1 MTNRILIPL
10 DGSPI
15 AESVIPQ
22 ALRFWAPDAELI
34 LLNVIVPVPV
44 DAYLSSIEVG
54 RAAAK
59 EYIEGIRERV
69 ELHGVKATA
78 LVREGMPA
86 DVILEAARDEHAT
99 HIAMATHGRGGIA
112 RFLMGSVAEAV
123 MRASPVPVFALRPF
137 WNYEVLAAARVE
149 DLPVKNVLVPL
160 DGSSLSLAVIPHAVE
175 VARKFGAR
183 LLLMRAVPPGA
194 AVAHARAGADQEEVA
209 EKFSDLD
216 QARRALEEIGA
227 EVKALGVDVGTVV
240 DQDEPARAILDTVR
254 FHAIDLVAMTTHGRT
269 GITRMVVGSVTESV
283 LRDAQIPLL
292 VVRGIGKR
300 TQRRH
305 ALAKKER
312 P

>member
-1 MTNRILIPL
+1 MTNRILVPL

-22 ALRFWAPDAELI
+22 LLRFWATDAELI

-44 DAYLSSIEVG
+44 DAYLSSIEIG

-59 EYIEGIRERV
+59 EYVEGIRERV
-69 ELHGVKATA
+69 ELHGVKAKA
-78 LVREGMPA
+78 IAREGLPA
-86 DVILEAARDEHAT
+86 DVILEAARDERAT
-99 HIAMATHGRGGIA
+99 HIAMATHGRSGIG

-123 MRASPVPVFALRPF
+123 MRESPVPVFALRPF

-175 VARKFGAR
+175 IARKFGAR
-183 LLLMRAVPPGA
+183 LVLLRAVLPGA
-194 AVAHARAGADQEEVA
+194 AAPHARAGAGQEEVA
-209 EKFSDLD
+209 EKFSDVD
-216 QARRALEEIGA
+216 QARRALEDIAAEIR
-227 EVKALGVDVGTVV
+227 ALGVEVGTVV
-240 DQDEPARAILDTVR
+240 DQDEPAKAILDTVR

-269 GITRMVVGSVTESV
+269 GLTRLVVGSVAETV
-283 LRDAQIPLL
+283 LRDAKVPLL

-300 TQRRH
+300 TQRKRT
-305 ALAKKER
+305 LVKKER
-312 P
+312 R